1 MALAECNY
9 SIHNKEMLAIVQS
22 LAEWQP
28 ELQGTAKCIQI
39 FTDHKALKY
48 FMTTKQL
55 TGCQAR
61 WAEALSEYHFV
72 IMYCT
77 SKENAKADALTWH
90 NNEVGLQDGLKT
102 KYCTRAFLSQDQV
115 DPQVLWDLGI
125 DMDKFDLEDE
135 FLLAPIKE
143 SLFDES
149 IGLLDWVLQNNWQA
163 LSLEALCKQALRED
177 SEITLEDRLLLYS
190 GHLVVPSVML

>member
-1 MALAECNY
+1 MIKTDTSDGVIAGVLSQQHADSEWYPVAYFSKTMALAECNY

-77 SKENAKADALTWH
+77 SKENAKADALT
-90 NNEVGLQDGLKT
+90 
-102 KYCTRAFLSQDQV
+102 
-115 DPQVLWDLGI
+115 
-125 DMDKFDLEDE
+125 
-135 FLLAPIKE
+135 
-143 SLFDES
+143 
-149 IGLLDWVLQNNWQA
+149 
-163 LSLEALCKQALRED
+163 
-177 SEITLEDRLLLYS
+177 
-190 GHLVVPSVML
+190 